1 MGSNMCLAASL
12 FLSVSMTL
20 LVSCAMGDWLDDD
33 SSSTPKR
40 KGWRYGGVFAE
51 NDANNGY
58 AFSDLAITKHA
69 KFIRSGNG
77 NLYMQLNSDTLWT
90 KIQIPSKSD
99 LAKAVTTIISDHDTT
114 AYLGTYAGEVFE
126 FHPETNTWKDLAPVF
141 PGLRRPIVQGLAL
154 FQGRLFANVTD
165 STATSYMAS
174 MDLVGGTWRSEM
186 NGWEGVDKYN
196 TGFAFIDGQE
206 MLGDLYVT
214 TYSAGLWRYRSG
226 SWSQI
231 PHARDAYDDG
241 TVITNLAG
249 DTIPY
254 KECVSPRAMLPWNGE
269 LLVGCLTGRVF
280 AWNPTTETWRRTD
293 TKTSRTGTS
302 GLQLPWITSQINVM
316 SLATDGNR
324 VFAVGQSSIP
334 RMMVDQVDLPWPY
347 ASSDS
352 WCQPGDEPPGGRIC
366 ETYSTDMAVVG
377 DTLYT
382 LGIHQLMKIPLQDIV
397 AIDE

>member
-1 MGSNMCLAASL
+1 MRLAASL

-20 LVSCAMGDWLDDD
+20 LASCAMGDWLDDD

-58 AFSDLAITKHA
+58 GFSTLEVA
-69 KFIRSGNG
+69 KSYLLIRSSYGK
-77 NLYMQLNSDTLWT
+77 LYLGQIGDTSWA
-90 KIQIPSKSD
+90 KIFTPTNNDAS
-99 LAKAVTTIISDHDTT
+99 AIISNGELFFV
-114 AYLGTYAGEVFE
+114 ATYKGEVFE

-165 STATSYMAS
+165 STTTSYMAS
-174 MDLVGGTWRSEM
+174 MDLVGGTWQSEM

-241 TVITNLAG
+241 TIITNLAG

-293 TKTSRTGTS
+293 TKGMRLLPEGGRETWRTSP
-302 GLQLPWITSQINVM
+302 LEVM

-334 RMMVDQVDLPWPY
+334 RIMIDNVEQYWPY
-347 ASSDS
+347 VSSDN

-397 AIDE
+397 AVEVHP